1 MATIPEKETYIEEH
15 QEGGLVWKVN
25 SLWEDSKRTNLR
37 VTEISMVSEEWM
49 QNEEIG
55 LVARDKED
63 VRYYGMNG
71 ECSRMGQ
78 LACIPFEAEIQP
90 QIRSMKIIDE
100 ITNGSGK
107 VVGDYWEQ
115 GCNCTRYCKDTGQGA
130 MKGEG
135 ACDVM
140 EYLRI
145 GYFDETKSDPN
156 VVAKAPMRDGVLWKI
171 ERAGSD
177 METVIFVLVES
188 TVDNNFMVIRD
199 CNASEG
205 PMLLMLHGVTMFID
219 VEPT

>member
-107 VVGDYWEQ
+107 VVGGSEW
-115 GCNCTRYCKDTGQGA
+115 
-130 MKGEG
+130 
-135 ACDVM
+135 
-140 EYLRI
+140 I
-145 GYFDETKSDPN
+145 IDE
-156 VVAKAPMRDGVLWKI
+156 
-171 ERAGSD
+171 
-177 METVIFVLVES
+177 
-188 TVDNNFMVIRD
+188 IRF
-199 CNASEG
+199 S
-205 PMLLMLHGVTMFID
+205 
-219 VEPT
+219 